1 MPRHGSITEDVVK
14 VLRLY
19 PEGATMA
26 EIRTGVESVRG
37 HVLDNSIRS
46 AVSRNLENK
55 GEGLFRRTYR
65 RGEKRHARYFLKA

>member
-26 EIRTGVESVRG
+26 EIRVGVEAARGRVRDDSV
-37 HVLDNSIRS
+37 RS
-46 AVSRNLENK
+46 AVYRNLESK
-55 GEGLFRRTYR
+55 GEGLFRRTYPP
-65 RGEKRHARYFLKA
+65 GEKRHARYFLKS